1 MQDLD
6 LIGLDADSHPSKVP
20 GEIWATIQIIEW
32 MQEHHG
38 DKKAAW
44 EPLARK
50 AYQWAKVKNAS
61 EDLCVYLEA
70 YDAFTNL

>member
-38 DKKAAW
+38 DKKAAGI
-44 EPLARK
+44 R
-50 AYQWAKVKNAS
+50 
-61 EDLCVYLEA
+61 
-70 YDAFTNL
+70 